1 MSKLIQPIGVFD
13 SGVGGLSVLRAI
25 RMLMPGETVLYFG
38 DQGHVPYGPRSMEQ
52 IQNFSEGITK
62 FLLDHDSKLI
72 IVACN
77 TASAAALTYL
87 RRCFPSVSF
96 VGMEPAVKPAAE
108 TTRTGRVGVL
118 ATPATFQG
126 ALYASVVERF
136 AAGVE
141 LFQHTC
147 PGLVEQIEN
156 GELDSAKTRA
166 ILEDALHP
174 MLEKNI
180 DTVVLGCTHYP
191 FVIPLIERIVGE
203 KVRVI
208 DPAPSVAKQANRLLE
223 AAGMRNQSQEQA
235 TVRFFTSGEPSA
247 MKSMLPVLLRESGDV
262 VSVTWINDREV
273 FASLA

>member
-1 MSKLIQPIGVFD
+1 
-13 SGVGGLSVLRAI
+13 
-25 RMLMPGETVLYFG
+25 
-38 DQGHVPYGPRSMEQ
+38 
-52 IQNFSEGITK
+52 
-62 FLLDHDSKLI
+62 
-72 IVACN
+72 
-77 TASAAALTYL
+77 
-87 RRCFPSVSF
+87 
-96 VGMEPAVKPAAE
+96 MEPAVKPAAE
-108 TTRTGRVGVL
+108 TTKTGRVGVL

-180 DTVVLGCTHYP
+180 DTIVLGCTHYP

-208 DPAPSVAKQANRLLE
+208 DPAPSVAKQAKRLLE

-262 VSVTWINDREV
+262 ASVTWINDREV
-273 FASLA
+273 FAGLA